1 MRNMTLL
8 YLMAASVFVL
18 GIAWM
23 AVFGG
28 QRIPGSLPQIKDEKR
43 LVVLTLKGPTIYEE
57 SEDGPDG
64 YEVDLV
70 RAFADSLGVE
80 IEFRI
85 ADDLDSLLAQ
95 LKAGRAHIAAGN
107 LAATDTRQAQLTLGP
122 AYKNVTEQLV
132 CHRERRL
139 PKDVEA
145 LADEPLI
152 LVAGSSYEET
162 LIALRDEH
170 FSISW
175 DAMPAATAMPLLTQ
189 IADTGTGCTV
199 ADSHLVAYAR
209 RRHPELSVA
218 FDLTEDRP
226 LSWAINPRTVGLEK
240 ALDAWFA
247 EAHESG
253 LLRQLDEHWFGHLDE
268 FDYVDVAS
276 FRRRVD
282 SRLAAYRPL
291 FEAAADKHGFDWRLL
306 AAQSYQESHWDPEAR
321 SSTGVRG
328 LMMLTLP
335 TAREVGIEDRLDPA
349 QSIEGGAIYLRR
361 IYDRLPDSIVEP
373 DRLWFALAA
382 YNVGFGHLEDARV
395 LADREGLDPNMWADV
410 SDMLPRLTRSQ
421 YYRTVRFGYAR
432 GYEPVHYVRKVR
444 EYETI
449 LDGVLAEQA
458 VLIEAEASEL
468 PLPALLDGQD
478 VPG

>member
-162 LIALRDEH
+162 LTALRDEH

-175 DAMPAATAMPLLTQ
+175 DAMPAATALLTQ

>member
-1 MRNMTLL
+1 MRTETKLII
-8 YLMAASVFVL
+8 AAGLTVLL
-18 GIAWM
+18 GITLMIWL
-23 AVFGG
+23 GG
-28 QRIPGSLPQIKDEKR
+28 PRLPRSLSAIQETGR
-43 LVVLTLKGPTIYEE
+43 LVVLTLEGPTIYEE
-57 SEDGPDG
+57 TTDGVEG

-70 RAFADSLGVE
+70 NAFADSLGVDV
-80 IEFRI
+80 EFRI
-85 ADDLDSLLAQ
+85 AEDLDSLLSQ
-95 LKAGRAHIAAGN
+95 LNAGRAHFAAGS
-107 LAATDTRQAQLTLGP
+107 LAATETRQAQLTLGP

-145 LADEPLI
+145 LAGEPLI

-162 LIALRDEH
+162 LTALQDEH

-175 DAMPAATAMPLLTQ
+175 DAKPAATAMPLLTQ

-226 LSWAINPRTVGLEK
+226 LSWAVNARTEGLSA

-253 LLRQLDEHWFGHLDE
+253 LLRQFDEHWFGHLDD

-276 FRRRVD
+276 FRRRVK
-282 SRLAAYRPL
+282 SRLADYRPL
-291 FEAAADKHGFDWRLL
+291 FETAAERHGFDWRLL

-321 SSTGVRG
+321 SVTGVRG

-349 QSIEGGAIYLRR
+349 QSIDGGAIYLRR
-361 IYDRLPDSIVEP
+361 IYDRLPDSIVGP

-395 LADREGLDPNMWADV
+395 LADRDGLDPNIWADV

-432 GYEPVHYVRKVR
+432 GYEPVHYVRKIR
-444 EYETI
+444 EYEAI
-449 LDGVLAEQA
+449 LDGALAEQA
-458 VLIEAEASEL
+458 VLIEAEASE
-468 PLPALLDGQD
+468 PLLLDPLDGPD